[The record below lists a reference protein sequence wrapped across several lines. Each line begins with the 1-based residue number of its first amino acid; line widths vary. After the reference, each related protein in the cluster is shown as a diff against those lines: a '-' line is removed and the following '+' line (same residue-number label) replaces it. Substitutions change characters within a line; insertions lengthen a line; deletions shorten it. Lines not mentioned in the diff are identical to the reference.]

1 MSVLTAPAPA
11 LERTGATPAGRG
23 YHLDHLQFLETE
35 AIHVMREVAA
45 EFERPCLMF
54 SGGKD
59 SICLLRLAEKA
70 FGPCDLPMPLLNI
83 DTGHHFPELNEFRD
97 RRAKELRAKLIVR
110 KVEDAIASGLA
121 VPTPG
126 EISRNRLQIP
136 TLLAAIEEFQFNCC
150 IGGARRDEE
159 KARAKERFFSFR
171 DAFGQWDPRNQRP
184 EIWNLYNARV
194 NLGENMRVFPL
205 SNWTELDVWEY
216 IRRERLEVPSI
227 YFSHRRTC
235 VRRQGQWLPVSK
247 LLPLKAGERVEEM
260 VVRVRTIGDIISTGM
275 VESPATSVD
284 DIIAEIAAARVT
296 ERGSRADD
304 KASEAAMEDR
314 KKQGYF

>member
-1 MSVLTAPAPA
+1 MPS
-11 LERTGATPAGRG
+11 
-23 YHLDHLQFLETE
+23 YHLDHLQHLETE
-35 AIHVMREVAA
+35 AIHILREVAG
-45 EFERPCLMF
+45 EFERPALLF

-70 FGPCDLPMPLLNI
+70 FRPSELPLPLLNV

-97 RRAKELRAKLIVR
+97 RRAAELGTRLIVR
-110 KVEDAIASGLA
+110 TVEDAIARGIA
-121 VPTPG
+121 QPAPG
-126 EISRNRLQIP
+126 EVSRNRLQIP
-136 TLLAAIEEFQFNCC
+136 TLLAAIEEFRFDCC

-171 DAFGQWDPRNQRP
+171 DAFGQWDPKNQRP
-184 EIWNLYNARV
+184 EIWNLYNARL
-194 NLGENMRVFPL
+194 NPGENMRVFPL

-227 YFSHRRTC
+227 YFSHERRC
-235 VRRQGQWLPVSK
+235 VRRGGQWLPFND
-247 LLPLKAGERVEEM
+247 LLPPRPSEEVREL
-260 VVRVRTIGDIISTGM
+260 VVRVRTIGDIISTGC
-275 VESPATSVD
+275 VESRASTVD

-304 KASEAAMEDR
+304 RASEAAMEDR
-314 KKQGYF
+314 KKAGYF